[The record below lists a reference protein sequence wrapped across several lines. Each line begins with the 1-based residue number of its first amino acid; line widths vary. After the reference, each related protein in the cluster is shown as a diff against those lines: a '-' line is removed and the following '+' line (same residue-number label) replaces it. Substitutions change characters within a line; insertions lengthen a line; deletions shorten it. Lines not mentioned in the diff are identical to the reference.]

1 MPRGRPRKNTENND
15 KPIYI
20 NTEGKVKTYIWSR
33 MSKTEYWRMKYRYMM
48 NRPVRSAILVVAIV
62 MAYLFVRIDTIKP

>member
-1 MPRGRPRKNTENND
+1 MPRGRPKKNTENTD

-20 NTEGKVKTYIWSR
+20 DTKGQVKTEIWSR

-62 MAYLFVRIDTIKP
+62 MALLYLF

>member
-20 NTEGKVKTYIWSR
+20 NAEGKAKAYMWSR
-33 MSKTEYWRMKYRYMM
+33 MLKTEYWRMKYRYMM

-62 MAYLFVRIDTIKP
+62 MALLYLF

>member
-1 MPRGRPRKNTENND
+1 MPRGRPRKNTENTD

-20 NTEGKVKTYIWSR
+20 DTKGQVKTDIWSI

-62 MAYLFVRIDTIKP
+62 MALLYLF

>member
-20 NTEGKVKTYIWSR
+20 DTKGKVKADIWSR
-33 MSKTEYWRMKYRYMM
+33 ISKIEYWRMKYRYMT

-62 MAYLFVRIDTIKP
+62 MALLYLF

>member
-1 MPRGRPRKNTENND
+1 MSLVANMFLMMNIMKNND

-20 NTEGKVKTYIWSR
+20 NTEGKVKTNIWSR

-62 MAYLFVRIDTIKP
+62 MALLYLF

>member
-1 MPRGRPRKNTENND
+1 MPRGRPRKNTENTD

-20 NTEGKVKTYIWSR
+20 DTKGQVKTDIWSR

-48 NRPVRSAILVVAIV
+48 NRLVRSAILVVAIV
-62 MAYLFVRIDTIKP
+62 MALLYLF

>member
-1 MPRGRPRKNTENND
+1 MPRGRPRKNTENTD

-20 NTEGKVKTYIWSR
+20 DTKGQVKTDIWSR
-33 MSKTEYWRMKYRYMM
+33 MSNTEYWRMKFRYMM

-62 MAYLFVRIDTIKP
+62 MALLYLF

>member
-1 MPRGRPRKNTENND
+1 MPRGRPRKNTENTD

-20 NTEGKVKTYIWSR
+20 DTKGQLKTDIWSR

-48 NRPVRSAILVVAIV
+48 NRPVRSAILVVGIV
-62 MAYLFVRIDTIKP
+62 MALLYLF

>member
-20 NTEGKVKTYIWSR
+20 NTEGKVKTGIWSR

-62 MAYLFVRIDTIKP
+62 MALLYLF

>member
-20 NTEGKVKTYIWSR
+20 DTKGKVKPDIWSR
-33 MSKTEYWRMKYRYMM
+33 ISKPEYWRMKYRYMM

-62 MAYLFVRIDTIKP
+62 MVLLYLF

>member
-1 MPRGRPRKNTENND
+1 MPRGSPRKNTENTD

-20 NTEGKVKTYIWSR
+20 DTKGQVKTDIWSR

-62 MAYLFVRIDTIKP
+62 MALLYLF